1 MNRVKGFAFIN
12 IVCLM
17 VLFGACEEK
26 SPQDNIP
33 INVPAIYFN
42 AHDGVYTNQNGIF
55 LRAGKPFT
63 GFLFSNY
70 SEKDTAEI
78 IPYYAGLEEGWT
90 RKWYPNH
97 KRAEERLYH
106 LGRKEGIH
114 QGWWQNGQLK
124 FVYNFKNDNHEG
136 KSQTWYSTGQPA
148 TENFYES
155 GYEIGLQRAWY
166 ADGILSANYEARN
179 GRQYGLTGV
188 KNCASVWDSIT
199 NKFVEKSI
207 AKHIKL

>member
-1 MNRVKGFAFIN
+1 MNRFKGFAFIN

-17 VLFGACEEK
+17 VLCCACAEK
-26 SPQDNIP
+26 SQLDNIV

-42 AHDGVYTNQNGIF
+42 ANDDVCSNQNGLL
-55 LRAGKPFT
+55 LRNGKPFC
-63 GFLFSNY
+63 GYLFSTY
-70 SEKDTAEI
+70 GEKDTAEI
-78 IPYYAGLEEGWT
+78 ISYYAGMEEGW
-90 RKWYPNH
+90 RCKWYPNH

-106 LGRKEGIH
+106 FGRKEGTH
-114 QGWWQNGQLK
+114 KGWWQNGQLK
-124 FVYNFKNDNHEG
+124 FVYLFKNDNHEG

-148 TENFYES
+148 TENFYER

-188 KNCASVWDSIT
+188 KNCASIWDSTT